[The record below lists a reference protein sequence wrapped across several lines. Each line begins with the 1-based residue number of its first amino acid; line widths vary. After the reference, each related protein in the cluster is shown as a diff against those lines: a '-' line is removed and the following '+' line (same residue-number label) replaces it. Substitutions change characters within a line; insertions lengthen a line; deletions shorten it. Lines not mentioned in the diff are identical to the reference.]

1 MEERMDILK
10 TAATASLVATT
21 LGGAAYAEATE
32 IRCSHQMP
40 PKHHIAQ
47 VIDRWAEEVE
57 TLSGGSIDMQ
67 IFGANSLVGAKEN
80 IIATAKGDIE
90 CAFSIGPQWGKT
102 LPVMNVT
109 LAPFAFS
116 DIEIWKDWPES
127 EAAAFLEGKLRDKGV
142 QNLVWLFTTNTSV
155 FSSNGSFLLRPE
167 DFQGVKVRGLIP
179 AFNASLEALGAAP
192 VSMSGSKVYE
202 ALSTGVIDA
211 GLTDIAA
218 AVSRKYYEVQD
229 HFTVLPAISVYFH
242 GYMNPRFYDGLS
254 DDQKAALSEAGA
266 KAANWAI
273 EASQA
278 AAKVAPEQLRD
289 KGASVHVATNEEVAA
304 LEAIMRPAFDQAF
317 GADDPDSQAMVDL
330 VKDLGQ

>member
-1 MEERMDILK
+1 MNILK
-10 TAATASLVATT
+10 TATAASLAATT
-21 LGGAAYAEATE
+21 FGTAAYAEATE

-57 TLSGGSIDMQ
+57 TLSDGSIDMQ
-67 IFGANSLVGAKEN
+67 IFGANSLVGANEN
-80 IIATAKGDIE
+80 IVATAKGDIE

-116 DIEIWKDWPES
+116 DIDIWNNWPNS
-127 EAAAFLEGKLRDKGV
+127 DAANFLGEKLREKGV
-142 QNLVWLFTTNTSV
+142 QNVVWMFTTNTSV
-155 FSSNGSFLLRPE
+155 FSSNGSFLLKPE
-167 DFQGVKVRGLIP
+167 DFKGVKVRGLIP

-211 GLTDIAA
+211 GFTDIAA

-242 GYMNPRFYDGLS
+242 GYMNPGFYDGLS
-254 DDQKAALSEAGA
+254 DDQKAALTEAGA
-266 KAANWAI
+266 KAAGWAI

-278 AAKVAPEQLRD
+278 AAAVAPDQLRE
-289 KGASVHVATNEEVAA
+289 KGAAVHVATAEEVATLA
-304 LEAIMRPAFDQAF
+304 AIMRPTFDAAF
-317 GADDPDSQAMVDL
+317 GGDDPVSQEMVEL
-330 VKDLGQ
+330 VKSIGN